1 MANEISRTTKLSWT
15 KGGAQ
20 IIAQTSETLD
30 QTGAQ
35 AIESVQIIAS
45 TSEAISFGDVVAPAH
60 LMFKNLNKKWSEL
73 TAAQKVSAGGVQA
86 TYENA
91 NRVYV
96 GITNPTTNADAVYT
110 IYPGSG
116 VTFYQSITLAWYA
129 CKDTD
134 NVDLLVVAIEA

>member
-1 MANEISRTTKLSWT
+1 MATEIKRTVKLSWS

-20 IIAQTSETLD
+20 IIAESIETLT

-35 AIESVQIIAS
+35 ATENVQIIGG
-45 TSEAISFGDVVAPAH
+45 TSEAVSFGDVTAPAH

-73 TAAQKVSAGGVQA
+73 TAAEKVTAGGVQA
-86 TYENA
+86 TYEAA
-91 NRVYV
+91 NRVFV
-96 GITNPTTNADAVYT
+96 GTTSPTTSADAVYT

-116 VTFYQSITLAWYA
+116 VSFYQAITLAWYA
-129 CKDTD
+129 CKATD